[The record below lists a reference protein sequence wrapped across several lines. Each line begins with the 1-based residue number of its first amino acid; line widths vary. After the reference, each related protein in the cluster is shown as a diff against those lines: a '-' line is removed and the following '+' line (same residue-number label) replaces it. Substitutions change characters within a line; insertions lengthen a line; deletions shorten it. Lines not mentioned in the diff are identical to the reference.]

1 MTQPELDDTDR
12 EILRLLAENARRPYS
27 TIAEAVNLSAPSVS
41 ARVRQLEQ
49 EDVIRRFTVNLDLT
63 QYENR
68 VHVMVRL
75 QPELGKT
82 DSLRESILESP
93 SVEHV
98 FTTVEGEIVAVAT
111 PPRTIVGNWA
121 QQYLPLTDVRRYD
134 VQLLSSAAHSTY
146 AEGTESALKCAN
158 CGTTVGEDGLATRV
172 GGSLQQFCSENCET
186 TYREQYTESQEKSD
200 A

>member
-1 MTQPELDDTDR
+1 MSVGESSGSTTSLYAVSDD
-12 EILRLLAENARRPYS
+12 
-27 TIAEAVNLSAPSVS
+27 NLHEQSVVCVFCS
-41 ARVRQLEQ
+41 
-49 EDVIRRFTVNLDLT
+49 LT
-63 QYENR
+63 EHR
-68 VHVMVRL
+68 WVRL
-75 QPELGKT
+75 QPEFGKT
-82 DSLRESILESP
+82 DSLRESILETP

-98 FTTVEGEIVAVAT
+98 FTTAEGEIVAVAT
-111 PPRTIVGNWA
+111 PSRTTVGNWA

-134 VQLLSSAAHSTY
+134 VQLLSSTAHSAY

>member
-49 EDVIRRFTVNLDLT
+49 EGVIRRFTVDLDLT

-68 VHVMVRL
+68 IHVMVRL

-82 DSLRESILESP
+82 DSLRESILKAP
-93 SVEHV
+93 YVEHV
-98 FTTVEGEIVAVAT
+98 FTTAEGEVVVVAT
-111 PPRTIVGNWA
+111 PPRTTVGNWV
-121 QQYLPLTDVRRYD
+121 QHSLPLSDVRRYD
-134 VQLLSSAAHSTY
+134 VQLLSSATRSAY
-146 AEGTESALKCAN
+146 ANGTESVLTCAH
-158 CGTTVGEDGLATRV
+158 CGTTISEDGLATRV
-172 GGSLQQFCSENCET
+172 GGSLQQFCCKDCET
-186 TYREQYTESQEKSD
+186 AFKGEHENPQEK
-200 A
+200 